1 MFKASSKKRMEVT
14 RAVTNIM
21 SRMSQMP
28 IKMGDYEIKKQ
39 KGRKLK
45 MRKFSIAKIASLIFV
60 CVMLFAALTISVCA
74 EEATDSTD
82 VGDVFTFSGYSINEE
97 NGDACFGFTLNH
109 AAKDAL
115 EIVDFGYIIVSYD
128 KLNGQSP
135 IDANGNA
142 VELENGKAFVQSL
155 KGYENTNYTF
165 KLVNLSGEYSSRKYV
180 ITPYICDGTD
190 VFYYNEKG
198 EITNTVTGVSYEEMV
213 ELSPHEH
220 TYEDGYCTVCELVD
234 PDYYFPMTIPEAL
247 NAADGTNVQVSG
259 TVVEI
264 NYPWSSDAGNMSVTI
279 KDDEGNT
286 LYIYKLATE
295 VALCDV
301 ITVKGTKTTFNGT
314 IEIAE
319 GATANIDVKHECL
332 DFTAATCKE
341 LAACV
346 DCGKTKGEL
355 AAHNYIDGKCDV
367 CGLVEGMSLTDTKY
381 TFADYPAGTQ
391 YAENEEHVLDENVT
405 VVTTQSHFTT
415 QLRIYSSSTHNGYA
429 IIKSANTI
437 TKIAVNAGNK
447 VDVLVVYGSNDEGA
461 TWTEAAKISVTAT
474 TYGDYEAELA
484 ASYKW
489 LKLDVEGEQQIR
501 IKSMTLTAVSCT
513 HVHQTT
519 TKTESTC
526 TENGYE
532 VVTCNAC
539 NAEISRVELALAD
552 HNYVGVVTEP
562 TCTAA
567 GYTTYTCSACEASYE
582 EAGEAA
588 LGHSYDANNMCERCG
603 SEKHVCEYTSEVT
616 KEPTCTEKGERTYTC
631 TSCANSYTEEIEALG
646 HTEAEIP
653 AVAPTCTVAGATT
666 GVKCSVCETV
676 ITAPEAI
683 DALGHSYTDGVCANG
698 CGIDDPTYYFPMT
711 ITEALE
717 QADGKNVKLVVT
729 VISIDTPYSETYGNI
744 TVTIEDISGGTLML
758 YRLKGNYAVGD
769 VITVSGTMDTYNG
782 ARQTAAGATAEA
794 HVCSDFTEA
803 TCEVLATCKDC
814 GATTGEL
821 AEHTFGDDGVCS
833 VCGQLNHVHDY
844 TYNSVVTAPTCTEVG
859 YTTNYCEC
867 GATEKVDEVAATGHN
882 YTDGVCANGCGI
894 DDPDYYYPMSIAD
907 ALTAPVGKK
916 VVLTGV
922 ISSVAPW
929 SAQYGNMEAYLS
941 DGNGNEILLY
951 RIVTEVGVGDKV
963 SVQGEIGVYNNVN
976 QIAQNGSTVTI
987 TEKHTCTEYTDAT
1000 CKELAACV
1008 VCGAET
1014 GDFAAHNYVNGV
1026 CSVCSHEEGTA
1037 EVVTITA
1044 SKTVADLITEYGWTS
1059 STTKQTFMLDEK
1071 VTVQIN
1077 GGSNTGKAYNG
1088 DHIRIYATDS
1098 PAGTVTISVPE
1109 GYELV
1114 SIKIST
1120 ITGTYAFLYVDGT
1133 TTDISNQTVD
1143 VSGSSVVL
1151 ESVKNGTN
1159 GKQVRITAIEVVYK
1173 EA

>member
-1 MFKASSKKRMEVT
+1 
-14 RAVTNIM
+14 
-21 SRMSQMP
+21 
-28 IKMGDYEIKKQ
+28 
-39 KGRKLK
+39 

-220 TYEDGYCTVCELVD
+220 TYENGYCTVCELVD

-264 NYPWSSDAGNMSVTI
+264 NYPWSSDNGNMSVTI
-279 KDDEGNT
+279 KDDNGNE

-355 AAHNYIDGKCDV
+355 ASHNYIDGKCDV
-367 CGLVEGMSLTDTKY
+367 CGLVEGMSITDTKY
-381 TFADYPAGTQ
+381 TFADYTAGTQ

-429 IIKSANTI
+429 IIKSANAI

-489 LKLDVEGEQQIR
+489 LKLDVEGTQQVR
-501 IKSMTLTAVSCT
+501 IASMTLTTMSCT

-526 TENGYE
+526 TEKGYE

-567 GYTTYTCSACEASYE
+567 GYTTYTCSACGASYE

-717 QADGKNVKLVVT
+717 QADGKNVKLVGT

-803 TCEVLATCKDC
+803 TCKALATCKAC

-894 DDPDYYYPMSIAD
+894 DDPSYYYPMTITE
-907 ALTAPVGKK
+907 ALQKNDGKNVKVTGTVIKINTAYDSGYDN
-916 VVLTGV
+916 
-922 ISSVAPW
+922 I
-929 SAQYGNMEAYLS
+929 
-941 DGNGNEILLY
+941 
-951 RIVTEVGVGDKV
+951 
-963 SVQGEIGVYNNVN
+963 
-976 QIAQNGSTVTI
+976 TVTI
-987 TEKHTCTEYTDAT
+987 ADGSGDTLYIFRLKGEVALNDIITVSGTMATYNGARQIGAGATASKDGTHTCTEYTVAT
-1000 CKELAACV
+1000 CLEPAACV
-1008 VCGAET
+1008 VCGSTDGKLGE
-1014 GDFAAHNYVNGV
+1014 HNYVGGV
-1026 CSVCSHEEGTA
+1026 CSVCQQEEGST
-1037 EVVTITA
+1037 VTIAVETFEIAANAGTLAEDSSSISWA
-1044 SKTVADLITEYGWTS
+1044 SNNFKFVGEKAGS
-1059 STTKQTFMLDEK
+1059 STAIRTSD
-1071 VTVQIN
+1071 
-1077 GGSNTGKAYNG
+1077 S
-1088 DHIRIYATDS
+1088 DHFRIYAKSKFTVS
-1098 PAGTVTISVPE
+1098 ANSGQKIKTMVVTCTGSSYANVLVTSLTNAGFTATADGSIVTVTANGVESISFTASAQTRVSSFE
-1109 GYELV
+1109 ITYE
-1114 SIKIST
+1114 
-1120 ITGTYAFLYVDGT
+1120 A
-1133 TTDISNQTVD
+1133 
-1143 VSGSSVVL
+1143 
-1151 ESVKNGTN
+1151 
-1159 GKQVRITAIEVVYK
+1159 
-1173 EA
+1173 